1 MTRGMDGTGGE
12 IMGARGEAGEL
23 LLTARAPAE
32 VVLDG
37 ARIAALHDLGLLDT
51 GAEEEFDRY
60 TRLAT
65 DLLGVSVSLVSL
77 VDADRQFFKS
87 QSGLSG
93 EFAHA
98 GQTPLSHSFCQY
110 AVASQQPLIISDAR
124 KHPLV
129 ADNLAIRDLEVIAYA
144 GIPLVLSDGHA
155 VGAFCAIDTQP
166 RDWTEQDIRI
176 LHDLSAAVRTH
187 LELRK
192 ALAEQSVQDRLTGLA
207 NRTLLGAQAEHFL
220 KAAGPA
226 ASGSVAAICIG
237 LDSFSLVNQAY
248 GAAAADRLLQQVGE
262 RLAAEARG
270 SDMLGRL
277 GGDTF
282 ALVGVGMGDERA
294 VIQLAGR
301 LRALVSAAPFDV
313 DGHSIGISATV
324 GLASGTAE
332 DLGGDLLARSDD
344 SMRRGKASGGAVQI
358 AVSGSGEPAALQL
371 RLRAALGGALRRDE
385 IKVAVQSCGLSI
397 TRFARVGDE
406 PCRHGAVRG

>member
-1 MTRGMDGTGGE
+1 
-12 IMGARGEAGEL
+12 
-23 LLTARAPAE
+23 
-32 VVLDG
+32 
-37 ARIAALHDLGLLDT
+37 
-51 GAEEEFDRY
+51 
-60 TRLAT
+60 
-65 DLLGVSVSLVSL
+65 
-77 VDADRQFFKS
+77 
-87 QSGLSG
+87 
-93 EFAHA
+93 
-98 GQTPLSHSFCQY
+98 
-110 AVASQQPLIISDAR
+110 VASQQPLIISDAR

-344 SMRRGKASGGAVQI
+344 SQSAGRRPLSHPAVERHRAPRGGEAAGPQAHPSPRRRSVQPL
-358 AVSGSGEPAALQL
+358 AHPS
-371 RLRAALGGALRRDE
+371 ALRRLP
-385 IKVAVQSCGLSI
+385 AGTALSSD
-397 TRFARVGDE
+397 RYRRASSSPRPSGRVTS
-406 PCRHGAVRG
+406 